1 MGYTIIDGMLRKLI
15 RLILNIFSRVGLHQ
29 LVKYRIGL
37 IVDKG
42 APRFYFIDKNGKLFE
57 VYFEGGEYIDMIP
70 CDTGDDGNMR
80 KQKMELGFFNYRA
93 GRIFISLADEQWG
106 IGNANRLIE
115 AVQFG
120 TYQKI
125 EVATTFF
132 QGAYSGWAGATW

>member
-70 CDTGDDGNMR
+70 CYTGDYGNMR
-80 KQKMELGFFNYRA
+80 K
-93 GRIFISLADEQWG
+93 
-106 IGNANRLIE
+106 
-115 AVQFG
+115 
-120 TYQKI
+120 
-125 EVATTFF
+125 
-132 QGAYSGWAGATW
+132 